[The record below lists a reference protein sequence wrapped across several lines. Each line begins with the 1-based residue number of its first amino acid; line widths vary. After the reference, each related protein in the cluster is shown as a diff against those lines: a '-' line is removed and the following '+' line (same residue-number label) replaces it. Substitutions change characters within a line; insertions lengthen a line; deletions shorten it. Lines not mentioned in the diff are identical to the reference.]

1 MKRLFGVLVLASLFL
16 GISAWAHAQETG
28 YWQAAST
35 SAKKITGDVS
45 FSSEKISI
53 DYHTFWIAQ
62 IRTLTPAEISAAF
75 GVAFN
80 ESGANTAGSGN
91 LYRVSIPADR
101 RMLHKNTLCGS
112 DDTQWIA
119 TYSTGRTLQLAFFS
133 TSHMPVLTS
142 SALASSSNLCGVF
155 SYAR

>member
-1 MKRLFGVLVLASLFL
+1 MKRLFGVLVLASFFF
-16 GISAWAHAQETG
+16 GSFAWVHAQETG

-45 FSSEKISI
+45 LTSEKISI
-53 DYHTFWIAQ
+53 DYHSFWIAQ
-62 IRTLTPAEISAAF
+62 IRALTPAEISAAF
-75 GVAFN
+75 GATID
-80 ESGANTAGSGN
+80 AAGSGN

-101 RMLHKNTLCGS
+101 RMVHKNTLCGS

-133 TSHMPVLTS
+133 TSRMPVLTA
-142 SALASSSNLCGVF
+142 SALANSSNLCGVF
-155 SYAR
+155 SYVR